1 MIASFGWTTERLSH
15 AYSCIH
21 SPLNSP
27 PVQVA
32 TSHRAEFPVLDGRS
46 LLVIHFKYSSVYMS
60 ISNSLSP
67 GASRLLILPG
77 SFVRLMHFLVPITR
91 FFFFFYLQNHTQLVN
106 VAVKSRI
113 LQMPFE
119 RSC

>member
-67 GASRLLILPG
+67 GGFKASNSSWQLCQTHALLGPYNQI
-77 SFVRLMHFLVPITR
+77 
-91 FFFFFYLQNHTQLVN
+91 FFFFYLQNHTQLVN